1 MTYRKIKD
9 LRQEPPKTSELP
21 FVKRHPSKEEHEFR
35 LIYEGVE
42 PMLEAKDVPFDPI
55 ALLRVIL
62 NPSDAAGGVRVRQG
76 LPADDRWLVAR
87 LYSAD
92 DIGR

>member
-1 MTYRKIKD
+1 
-9 LRQEPPKTSELP
+9 
-21 FVKRHPSKEEHEFR
+21 
-35 LIYEGVE
+35 
-42 PMLEAKDVPFDPI
+42 MLEAKDVPFDPI

-92 DIGR
+92 DTGR